1 MAQRDTQSSTINV
14 RIPKHLKNG
23 LEQLARSTNRSKSFL
38 AVEAL
43 DNYLQA
49 NAWQVEKIE
58 EAVAALDAGAPT
70 IPHES
75 VEAWV
80 RSWNT
85 DRELPKPAA

>member
-1 MAQRDTQSSTINV
+1 MNV

-23 LEQLARSTNRSKSFL
+23 LERLAESTSRSKSFL

-43 DNYLQA
+43 ESYLEA

-58 EAVAALDAGAPT
+58 ETIAKLDAGAPT
-70 IPHES
+70 VPHDE

-80 RSWNT
+80 GSWDT
-85 DRELPKPAA
+85 ESEPPKPTA